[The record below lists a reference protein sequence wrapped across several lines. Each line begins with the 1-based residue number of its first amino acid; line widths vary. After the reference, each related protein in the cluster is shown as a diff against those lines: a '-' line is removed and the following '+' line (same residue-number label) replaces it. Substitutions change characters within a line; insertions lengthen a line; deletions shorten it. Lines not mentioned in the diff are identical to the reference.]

1 MITGRM
7 KHHQPLLVSTSI
19 FFLLCST
26 ILPPAANARASR
38 KKPDEPR
45 VAESTKP
52 RGVNST
58 KPRVVGY
65 KKSRVIYPRPGHH
78 VKALTWGHRTVKV
91 GPRNYFF
98 LKGVFYQNGSGGYV
112 VVAAP
117 IGARILSLPAAS
129 ISLTIGTITYWTYAG
144 VYYQKVPDGYLVVT
158 QPVQPAAPDAAIAW
172 EGDQVRV
179 QAAFLNVRSG
189 PGKEH
194 PVVSVV
200 NQGDLLVVRS
210 SSSDWYYAKLA
221 DNSFGWVMVNYTVM
235 VEPKPMG

>member
-1 MITGRM
+1 M

-26 ILPPAANARASR
+26 ILPPAVNARASR

-45 VAESTKP
+45 MAESTKP
-52 RGVNST
+52 RVVKST
-58 KPRVVGY
+58 KP
-65 KKSRVIYPRPGHH
+65 RVIYPRPGHH
-78 VKALTWGHRTVKV
+78 VKDLPWGHRTVKV

-129 ISLTIGTITYWTYAG
+129 VSLTIGAITYWTYAG
-144 VYYQKVPDGYLVVT
+144 VYYQKVPDGYRVVT

-172 EGDQVRV
+172 EGDQIRV
-179 QAAFLNVRSG
+179 QAALLNVRSG

-194 PVVSVV
+194 PVVNVV

-210 SSSDWYYAKLA
+210 SGSDWYYVKLV
-221 DNSFGWVMVNYTVM
+221 DNSFGWVMVKHTVM
-235 VEPKPMG
+235 VEPEPMG